1 MNARHLVGVLHSF
14 SMKHNFSGKMDFKEL
29 FYFNVAN
36 VKRQHV
42 YFGPCETFT
51 MELFANIL

>member
-1 MNARHLVGVLHSF
+1 MNARHLIDVLHSF
-14 SMKHNFSGKMDFKEL
+14 SMKHNFSGKMDLKS
-29 FYFNVAN
+29 YFNVAN
-36 VKRQHV
+36 VQRQYV